1 MLSSSAPRGHRL
13 SQAPPSWSPDAGRA
27 GRAGRAGHSL
37 AAPLRSLLS
46 PDVARDPYPHYRVL
60 REAHPLVRDELLGA
74 WLLSRYADVRAALA
88 DARLGPVDAGL
99 SPAHRMLLEPP
110 LRAAAERTAFVLAR
124 RMAGRREVDL
134 VAEFSAWL
142 PAATAAAALGLPWED
157 AARVREWCRTGP
169 AHPGGPHPE
178 LGGLLRPHVARRR
191 AHPGRDLLSVLCGAR
206 ADGQA
211 LSDETVTGLAGALL
225 TGGGAATALALA
237 SFLANLLDHPAQ
249 LDLVRARPGLIPG
262 AWAESLRRDPP
273 APVVLRRA
281 TAPIALGGTTLPAGA
296 VVACLIGSAGRDPF
310 RFADPDRYD
319 IFRADP
325 AHLAF
330 GAGQRFSP
338 AAALAGL
345 AAECGLRALLDAMPG
360 LRWAPGFSP
369 APQGLMARAPR
380 RLLVS
385 PC

>member
-1 MLSSSAPRGHRL
+1 MLSSSAPHGRFL
-13 SQAPPSWSPDAGRA
+13 PP
-27 GRAGRAGHSL
+27 
-37 AAPLRSLLS
+37 APLPSLLS
-46 PDVARDPYPHYRVL
+46 PAVARDPYPHYRLL
-60 REAHPLVRDELLGA
+60 RERHPLVRDEPLGA
-74 WLLSRYADVRAALA
+74 WLLSRYADVRAALV
-88 DARLGPVDAGL
+88 DVRLGGAGAGPGPVHQGL
-99 SPAHRMLLEPP
+99 VEPA

-124 RMAGRREVDL
+124 RVAGRREVDL

-142 PAATAAAALGLPWED
+142 PAAAAVAALGLPWED
-157 AARVREWCRTGP
+157 AARVQEWCRTAP

-178 LGGLLRPHVARRR
+178 LAGLLRPHVARRR

-206 ADGQA
+206 VDGRA
-211 LSDETVTGLAGALL
+211 LSDAAVTTLAGTLL
-225 TGGGAATALALA
+225 TGGGEATALALA
-237 SFLANLLDHPAQ
+237 SFLANLLDHAAQ

-281 TAPIALGGTTLPAGA
+281 LAPISLGGTTLPAGTL
-296 VVACLIGSAGRDPF
+296 VACLVGSAGRDPF

-330 GAGQRFSP
+330 GAGQHVRP
-338 AAALAGL
+338 AAALAAL

-360 LRWAPGFSP
+360 LRWAPGFRP
-369 APQGLMARAPR
+369 APQGLLARAPR
-380 RLLVS
+380 RLLVR